1 LIHIMLSLFFFT
13 FDFHKKPIM
22 KKIYLLLLSIS
33 SFTGINAQYVLT
45 NTHIPM
51 ISDIEIQ
58 VIDTLPSSSIT
69 PGGIGA
75 NQFWDLS
82 DLNNHFEQAFNYVD
96 PSTTAYGSEFP
107 SASVARD
114 AGSFIGYLDVTG
126 GLKKIVGIAIDF
138 EFEGTQVQGYS
149 EVTPYD
155 TLLIVGSSYEDEYS
169 DFSSYS
175 VSAYYGGEIQG
186 FQVDS
191 IRQSEQKTE
200 EVVFDAYGSLTTP
213 NGIFNNVLREK
224 VITTTTTLQEGYIM
238 FLGWTPSPE
247 GETIQETIVY
257 NWHASGVKAILASI
271 TTDLSGNVLAASYN
285 NSSDATA
292 IYDLSASSN
301 EFTLYPNPTI
311 NQIIVTG
318 TNKQQTALVYD
329 ITGKL
334 VLSTTLNKDISTIN
348 VQELNTGTYHVQVLE
363 NNTLVSTIPFVKN

>member
-1 LIHIMLSLFFFT
+1 
-13 FDFHKKPIM
+13 M
-22 KKIYLLLLSIS
+22 KKTLLFILTLGVFNAQAQYLL
-33 SFTGINAQYVLT
+33 TD
-45 NTHIPM
+45 THIPM

-82 DLNNHFEQAFNYVD
+82 ALNNHFEQAFNYVD
-96 PSTTAYGSEFP
+96 PSTTTYGSEFP
-107 SASVARD
+107 SAGVAMD
-114 AGSFIGYLDVTG
+114 AGGFIGYLDVTG
-126 GLKKIVGIAIDF
+126 GLSKIIGVAIDF
-138 EFEGTQVQGYS
+138 ELEGTPVQGFS
-149 EVTPYD
+149 EVEPSD
-155 TLLIVGSSYEDEYS
+155 TLLIIGSTMNDTYS
-169 DFSSYS
+169 DRSSYS
-175 VSAYYGGEIQG
+175 VSAYYGSEIQG

-191 IRQSEQKTE
+191 IRQSEQKIE
-200 EVVFDAYGSLTTP
+200 DVVFDAYGSLTTP
-213 NGIFNNVLREK
+213 NGTFNNVLREK
-224 VITTTTTLQEGYIM
+224 VITTTTSLVEGYIM
-238 FLGWTPSPE
+238 FLGWNSPN
-247 GETIQETIVY
+247 GETIEETIVY
-257 NWHASGVKAILASI
+257 NWYASGVKAIIASI

-292 IYDLSASSN
+292 IYDLSASST

-334 VLSTTLNKDISTIN
+334 VLSTSLNKDISTIN

-363 NNTLVSTIPFVKN
+363 NNTLISTIPFVKN